1 MEKKHLTDEEF
12 KKLVIEIAIKI
23 SPILVEKKPDSWSA
37 AENIAIYSKDIAE
50 AVRSILIDPSGK
62 SL

>member
-23 SPILVEKKPDSWSA
+23 SPILVKKKPDSWSA
-37 AENIAIYSKDIAE
+37 AENIAIYSRDIAE
-50 AVRSILIDPSGK
+50 AVRSILSDK